1 MFFQYDD
8 ELTTVERKDIN
19 PSLVT
24 AGYITLDELEN
35 IYEEFGFAASTVQ
48 QCHEENRYF
57 RSNIEVYDDYSFGT
71 LKITEANNMKAPC
84 DCMAFYVKKNLLVLV
99 DISDSDCS
107 TRNRFL
113 DALNRFSVQ
122 GITLE
127 KMIYAFLE
135 SLIFGDNKALE
146 DAEFEINRM
155 EECVLR
161 DIAGKDFNMELL
173 HKKKELL
180 MLRNYYEQLIDIGE
194 ALEENENEIF
204 DSEDLR
210 YFKIFTDKA
219 VRLRENVDTL
229 RDSIVHLRDAYQAY
243 LDLKLNET
251 MKIFTV
257 LTAIFFPLTVIVGWY
272 GMNFKSM
279 PEFDWKYGYIYV
291 ILLSVVV
298 VSALIITVKR
308 KKWM

>member
-1 MFFQYDD
+1 MFFQFDD

-24 AGYITLDELEN
+24 AGYITLDELEK

-48 QCHEENRYF
+48 QCREENRYF
-57 RSNIEVYDDYSFGT
+57 RSNIEVYDEYSFGT

-99 DISDSDCS
+99 DIADSDCS

-113 DALNRFSVQ
+113 ESLHRFSVQ

-146 DAEFEINRM
+146 DAEFDINGM

-161 DIAGKDFNMELL
+161 DRAGKDFNMELL

-180 MLRNYYEQLIDIGE
+180 VLRNYYEQLIDIGE

-272 GMNFKSM
+272 GMNFKTM

-291 ILLSVVV
+291 ILLSVIV

>member
-135 SLIFGDNKALE
+135 SLIFGDNKELE

-161 DIAGKDFNMELL
+161 DRAGKDFNMELL

>member
-1 MFFQYDD
+1 MFFQFDD

-24 AGYITLDELEN
+24 AGYITLDELEKV
-35 IYEEFGFAASTVQ
+35 YEEFGFAASTVQ
-48 QCHEENRYF
+48 QCREENRYF
-57 RSNIEVYDDYSFGT
+57 RSNIEVYDEYSFGT

-99 DISDSDCS
+99 DIADSDCS

-113 DALNRFSVQ
+113 ESLHRFSVQ

-146 DAEFEINRM
+146 DAEFDINGM

-161 DIAGKDFNMELL
+161 DRAGKDFNMELL

-180 MLRNYYEQLIDIGE
+180 VLRNYYEQLIDIGE

-291 ILLSVVV
+291 ILLSVIV